1 MLILVSRNTQK
12 FRYIAP
18 VFGPMYLLGG
28 FGLSALLQLARR
40 YLSAIASYRNFE
52 SVYVKQERPD
62 LSIKSVLDSN
72 R

>member
-1 MLILVSRNTQK
+1 MLILVSRNTQN

-52 SVYVKQERPD
+52 SVYVKQETRP
-62 LSIKSVLDSN
+62 IY
-72 R
+72 